1 MPRMAKLFW
10 IKVTFLKGYSVAYD
24 FIYLGGC
31 VFHIYY
37 QDIARDYSSQRSLEN
52 FGKKSKPSVESS
64 I

>member
-1 MPRMAKLFW
+1 MPRTAKFCLDKSYFPQR
-10 IKVTFLKGYSVAYD
+10 YSVSYD

-37 QDIARDYSSQRSLEN
+37 QDIVSDYSLRRSPEN